1 VTFRFPRIIKRVR
14 NQRAEKALKTVVP
27 EDQERQQVEA
37 AQRDPIQFA
46 ILYERNFRRVF
57 AFVARRL
64 PTREEAEDITSE
76 VFHQA
81 LASLQSFRCQ
91 GTPFVGWLVG
101 IAARLVAKRWQ
112 QLGMQPDFPSDE
124 IDLADVDAN
133 AERQAILSELVNRLP
148 EDQRRVLLRRFVE
161 QFSIREIAQELGRSE
176 GAVKQLQFR
185 ALENLRNQARSR
197 HE

>member
-1 VTFRFPRIIKRVR
+1 
-14 NQRAEKALKTVVP
+14 LKTVVP

-81 LASLQSFRCQ
+81 LASLQSFRWQ

-133 AERQAILSELVNRLP
+133 AERRAILSELVNRLP

-185 ALENLRNQARSR
+185 ALENLRNHVRSR